1 MNAFAVDRHGQEDPP
16 KSVRLLGLTGS
27 LRRASY
33 STAILRGLQGEMP
46 SGVSLDIVVPRLPLY
61 DEDEDEAE
69 ALETVQAFRDKIGA
83 ADGLVICTPEYNHGM
98 PGVLKNA
105 IDWASRPSGK
115 SVLTDKPTLVISN
128 SPAFTGGV
136 RAQANV
142 HQALMSLATFIIPG
156 KQVVIAGVRE
166 KIRDGVFI
174 DKTNLSFALTEID
187 RLVGYCRRIRALQ
200 GC

>member
-1 MNAFAVDRHGQEDPP
+1 MNAFEIDRHGQEGPP
-16 KSVRLLGLTGS
+16 MSVRLLGLTGS
-27 LRRASY
+27 LRRASF
-33 STAILRGLQGEMP
+33 STAILRELQGELP
-46 SGVSLDIVVPRLPLY
+46 SDVSLDIAVPRLPLY

-69 ALETVQAFRDKIGA
+69 ALATVQAFRDKIAA

-166 KIRDGVFI
+166 KIRDGAFI

-187 RLVGYCRRIRALQ
+187 RLVGYCRRVRALQ

>member
-1 MNAFAVDRHGQEDPP
+1 MDALEIDRSGQEGAA
-16 KSVRLLGLTGS
+16 VRLLGISGS
-27 LRRASY
+27 LRRASF
-33 STAILRGLQGEMP
+33 STAILRDLQGMLP
-46 SGVSLDIVVPRLPLY
+46 ADVSMEIVLPRLPLY
-61 DEDEDEAE
+61 DEDEDDAG
-69 ALETVQAFRDKIGA
+69 ARETVQAFRDKIGA

-142 HQALMSLATFIIPG
+142 HQALMSLATFVMPG
-156 KQVVIAGVRE
+156 KQVVIAGVRD
-166 KIRDGVFI
+166 KIRDGSFI
-174 DKTNLSFALTEID
+174 DKSNLSFALAEVE
-187 RLVGYCRRIRALQ
+187 RLVGYCRRVRALQ
-200 GC
+200 GA